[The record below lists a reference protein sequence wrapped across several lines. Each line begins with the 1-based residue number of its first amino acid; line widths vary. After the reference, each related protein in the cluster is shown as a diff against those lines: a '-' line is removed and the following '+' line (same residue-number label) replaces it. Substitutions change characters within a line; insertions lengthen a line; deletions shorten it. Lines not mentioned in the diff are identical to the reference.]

1 LLPDSC
7 LCSLVDVVKPLL
19 VLLSDNELVLT
30 RLDADVGRRFGGDC
44 TIIAESSPTRA
55 LARLE
60 EPPDQPDERV
70 AVLIVDEQMEEM
82 TGPGPPA
89 PPAGETGADG
99 RVRLPQDQASGERDD
114 SR

>member
-60 EPPDQPDERV
+60 EPPDQP
-70 AVLIVDEQMEEM
+70 
-82 TGPGPPA
+82 
-89 PPAGETGADG
+89 G
-99 RVRLPQDQASGERDD
+99 RARRCSDR
-114 SR
+114 R